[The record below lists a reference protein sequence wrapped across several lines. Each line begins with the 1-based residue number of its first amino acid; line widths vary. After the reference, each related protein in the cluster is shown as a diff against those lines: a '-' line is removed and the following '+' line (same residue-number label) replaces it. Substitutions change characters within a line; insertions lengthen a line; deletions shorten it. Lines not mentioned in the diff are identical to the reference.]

1 MPDTTAAFIQH
12 DHSACQSKALAYVTE
27 QCAAKG
33 LRLTEARRRV
43 LEILLESHTAL
54 GAYDV
59 LQRLNTE
66 GYSAQPPIAYRALDF
81 LVEHGFAHK
90 VERIS
95 AFVACHFPGQCHAPA
110 FLICRSCRTVAESRS
125 ARQVNPLQADAQAM
139 KFSIEDTNVEAEG
152 LCQSCQSEQ
161 GA

>member
-1 MPDTTAAFIQH
+1 MPETTAAFTEH
-12 DHSACQSKALAYVTE
+12 DHAACQSKALAYVIA
-27 QCAAKG
+27 QCEAKG

-54 GAYDV
+54 GAYEV

-81 LVEHGFAHK
+81 LVEHGFVHK

-95 AFVACHFPGQCHAPA
+95 AFVACHFPGQCNAPA
-110 FLICRSCRTVAESRS
+110 FLICRSCRSVAETRD
-125 ARQVNPLQADAQAM
+125 ARPAEPLSKDAAAM
-139 KFSIEDTNVEAEG
+139 RFAIEDTNVEAEG
-152 LCQSCQSEQ
+152 LCQSCQSEE